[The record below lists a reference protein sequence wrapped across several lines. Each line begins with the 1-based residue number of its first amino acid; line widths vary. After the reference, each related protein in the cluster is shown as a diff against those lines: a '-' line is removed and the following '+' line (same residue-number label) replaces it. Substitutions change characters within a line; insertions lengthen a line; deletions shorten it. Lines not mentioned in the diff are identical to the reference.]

1 MDKICE
7 ILKIENKMCENCDK
21 THEIMKVRRQNV
33 PLNLFFHL
41 VPPHEKKIV
50 FPLQHSHPLFHL
62 SCPNIPSFSPPFLTH
77 HSPLMS

>member
-7 ILKIENKMCENCDK
+7 ILRIENKMCENCDK

-41 VPPHEKKIV
+41 VPPHEKKNCV
-50 FPLQHSHPLFHL
+50 S
-62 SCPNIPSFSPPFLTH
+62 SSTFSSPFPPFL
-77 HSPLMS
+77 P